1 MFMYATAL
9 YFCNWPPTTMQH
21 KIHAFIPL
29 ACTECNDSLPFSGAS
44 TIPLCYVPCPSTLSH
59 QLVFHPPSLYLAI
72 YFLVYLSALLLLLKI
87 KALSTHHILS
97 YDNVMK
103 TVGVELLD
111 THHAPSLTA
120 FHVLLWVMI
129 WHTMWQ
135 NVAWSQWPVQNSISV
150 VADKLQ
156 HRSLAEFS
164 VKDVTAFL
172 LEHQYKWG
180 WVTACMIIE

>member
-9 YFCNWPPTTMQH
+9 YFCNWPPSTMQQ
-21 KIHAFIPL
+21 KIHSFIPL
-29 ACTECNDSLPFSGAS
+29 ARAEWDDSLPFSGAS
-44 TIPLCYVPCPSTLSH
+44 SIPLCYIPFPSTLFH
-59 QLVFHPPSLYLAI
+59 QLVFHSPSLHLAI
-72 YFLVYLSALLLLLKI
+72 YFLVYLSALLLLLQIKI
-87 KALSTHHILS
+87 FSTHHILS

-111 THHAPSLTA
+111 THHTPLLTA

-129 WHTMWQ
+129 HHTMWQ
-135 NVAWSQWPVQNSISV
+135 NVAWSQRPVQNSVSV

-164 VKDVTAFL
+164 IKNVTAFL
-172 LEHQYKWG
+172 LEHQYK
-180 WVTACMIIE
+180 